1 MPDAST
7 QTSPQPEPCFN
18 PFASTSSLQRP
29 ATKPRRGR
37 QNKPKGKPVFTVRHG
52 CFTLFG
58 TPPPPAPPAHEKI
71 MKKKDT

>member
-7 QTSPQPEPCFN
+7 QTQTSPQPCFN

-29 ATKPRRGR
+29 ATKPRRKK
-37 QNKPKGKPVFTVRHG
+37 NTSKAVFSVNPQP

-58 TPPPPAPPAHEKI
+58 GRPPPDP
-71 MKKKDT
+71 MKKS

>member
-7 QTSPQPEPCFN
+7 QTQTSPQPCFN

-29 ATKPRRGR
+29 ATKPRRKK
-37 QNKPKGKPVFTVRHG
+37 NTPKGKPVFSVNHG

-58 TPPPPAPPAHEKI
+58 GLPPPDP
-71 MKKKDT
+71 MKKS